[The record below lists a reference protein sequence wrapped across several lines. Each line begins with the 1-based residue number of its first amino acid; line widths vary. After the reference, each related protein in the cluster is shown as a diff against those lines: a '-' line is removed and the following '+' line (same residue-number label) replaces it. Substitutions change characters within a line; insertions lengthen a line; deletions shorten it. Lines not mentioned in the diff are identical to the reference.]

1 MSAGMAMGLPY
12 LQHLASLPGNFKQTL
27 KLARYSISRFQRLL
41 IPDCICYSKR
51 KEKKRKKWFH
61 SEFDKLG
68 TRRNE
73 LTHAACII
81 IHNVFMVSSAG
92 GHQRADSS
100 PPAVLLLH
108 GQQSFIRRRFEF
120 LRYTLLILTPPDPSQ
135 TVRE

>member
-1 MSAGMAMGLPY
+1 M
-12 LQHLASLPGNFKQTL
+12 
-27 KLARYSISRFQRLL
+27 LL
-41 IPDCICYSKR
+41 EKKR
-51 KEKKRKKWFH
+51 KEKKRKERNG
-61 SEFDKLG
+61 SILNLVKLG

-73 LTHAACII
+73 VTHAACII
-81 IHNVFMVSSAG
+81 IIHNVFTVPFAG